1 MGTDYIHG
9 NFCGTPKNPKRFICT
24 QVYCSRTT
32 LAYRKLGINTVT
44 LYTVP
49 PSPWSIVGMIY
60 RTSVTYR
67 NPLQGPLPTTIVDF
81 WSMVWQEGSEFI
93 VMLCNFNEMG
103 KVKVL

>member
-24 QVYCSRTT
+24 QVDQIIQS
-32 LAYRKLGINTVT
+32 ITV
-44 LYTVP
+44 
-49 PSPWSIVGMIY
+49 IY
-60 RTSVTYR
+60 RIV
-67 NPLQGPLPTTIVDF
+67 QGPLPTTIVDF

-103 KVKVL
+103 KVKVSTVFYNT